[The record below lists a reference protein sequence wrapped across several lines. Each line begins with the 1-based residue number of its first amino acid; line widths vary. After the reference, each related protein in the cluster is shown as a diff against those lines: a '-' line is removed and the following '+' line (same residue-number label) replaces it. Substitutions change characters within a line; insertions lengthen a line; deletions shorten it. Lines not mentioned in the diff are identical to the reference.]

1 MKLPP
6 RWKLKPS
13 SHRITRIAK
22 IVQSII
28 KTFLEVGWVS
38 GKVRLVNQDRFVLTS
53 AEVSFEGMGA
63 VVEGYGT

>member
-22 IVQSII
+22 MVQSI
-28 KTFLEVGWVS
+28 KAFLEVGWVS
-38 GKVRLVNQDRFVLTS
+38 WRVRLVNQDRFVLTS
-53 AEVSFEGMGA
+53 TEVSFEGIGA

>member
-22 IVQSII
+22 IVQSI
-28 KTFLEVGWVS
+28 KAFLEVGWVS
-38 GKVRLVNQDRFVLTS
+38 GKVRMVNQDRFVLTS
-53 AEVSFEGMGA
+53 TEVSFEGMGA